1 MGLVFGVFMQNI
13 LMTIILL
20 LFPQLIFAN
29 VIITGTRVIYPESA
43 DSIAVQLTNNSHT
56 VSLVQSWIDNGD
68 ENSTPENSDAP
79 FYLSPPIVKIEG
91 LQGQQLKIK
100 KIDKALPNHIESVF
114 YLNVLDIPK
123 TPDAAKGKNTI
134 QLATRSRIKVFY
146 RPIELTELPDD
157 VINKIN
163 YQLNNN
169 TLLIKNNSQYHFTVA
184 ALTTTNDKK
193 NSLIDSGMVSPMSS
207 LAFPLKHALK
217 NRDLVLVYVDDYG
230 VFKSHNIKL

>member
-1 MGLVFGVFMQNI
+1 MQNI
-13 LMTIILL
+13 LITIILL

-29 VIITGTRVIYPESA
+29 VIITGTRVIYPENA
-43 DSIAVQLTNNSHT
+43 DSIAVQLTNNSQT

-100 KIDKALPNHIESVF
+100 KIDKALPSRIESVF

-123 TPDAAKGKNTI
+123 TPDTAKGKNTI

-146 RPIELTELPDD
+146 RPIGLTESPDE

-207 LAFPLKHALK
+207 LEFPLKHALK

>member
-1 MGLVFGVFMQNI
+1 M
-13 LMTIILL
+13 
-20 LFPQLIFAN
+20 
-29 VIITGTRVIYPESA
+29 IITGTRIIYPSDAESM
-43 DSIAVQLTNNSHT
+43 AVQLTNNSKT
-56 VSLVQSWIDNGD
+56 ASLVQSWIDSGD
-68 ENSTPENSDAP
+68 EYSTPENSDAP

-100 KIDKALPNHIESVF
+100 KIDKALSHYVESVF

-123 TPDAAKGKNTI
+123 RPDTAKGKNAI
-134 QLATRSRIKVFY
+134 QLATRSRIKIFY
-146 RPIELTELPDD
+146 RPVELTESPDY

-193 NSLIDSGMVSPMSS
+193 NSLIDSAMISPMSS
-207 LAFPLKHALK
+207 LEFPLKHALK

>member
-1 MGLVFGVFMQNI
+1 MQNI

-29 VIITGTRVIYPESA
+29 VIITGTRVIYPENA
-43 DSIAVQLTNNSHT
+43 DSIAVQLTNNSQT

-100 KIDKALPNHIESVF
+100 KIDKTLPSHIESVF

-123 TPDAAKGKNTI
+123 TPDTAKGKNTI

-207 LAFPLKHALK
+207 LEFPLKHALK

>member
-1 MGLVFGVFMQNI
+1 MMKKA
-13 LMTIILL
+13 LL
-20 LFPQLIFAN
+20 LFVILFSNNLFAN
-29 VIITGTRVIYPESA
+29 VIITGTRIIYPSDAESM
-43 DSIAVQLTNNSHT
+43 SVQLSNNSKT
-56 VSLVQSWIDNGD
+56 ASLVQSWIDSGD

-91 LQGQQLKIK
+91 SQGQQLKIK
-100 KIDKALPNHIESVF
+100 KIDKTLPNHMESVF

-123 TPDAAKGKNTI
+123 TPDTAKGKNTI
-134 QLATRSRIKVFY
+134 QLATRSRIKIFY
-146 RPIELTELPDD
+146 RPVELTESPDD

-193 NSLIDSGMVSPMSS
+193 NSLIDSGMISPMSS
-207 LAFPLKHALK
+207 LEFPLKHALK